1 MVTLRCAC
9 TNVEAGATSR
19 AAISLYV
26 QHLLRCKLPHDDLFC
41 KLRRHG
47 QILSCPVRSQLRN
60 TPRPVEGSFLV
71 STTRLAANSGS
82 PVSATANQYNSSISV
97 SVGISLCNVTS
108 IVEIWHLSVGF
119 GCKGFI
125 TAFLLEV
132 GRELA
137 PCSVRILGH
146 ACEFCEVRVES
157 LPTGRYPSAV
167 ADTRRHGG
175 RKQTRRQTSLRFP

>member
-60 TPRPVEGSFLV
+60 TPRPVEVSFPV
-71 STTRLAANSGS
+71 STTSLAANSGS
-82 PVSATANQYNSSISV
+82 PVSAIANQYNSSISV
-97 SVGISLCNVTS
+97 SVRVSLCDAAS
-108 IVEIWHLSVGF
+108 RSEIWRLFVRLRCRGVIS
-119 GCKGFI
+119 
-125 TAFLLEV
+125 TFLLEV
-132 GRELA
+132 ELGFA
-137 PCSVRILGH
+137 RCSVCILGH
-146 ACEFCEVRVES
+146 ACEFRYVDVEDLAVRS
-157 LPTGRYPSAV
+157 RSAV
-167 ADTRRHGG
+167 AGVHKHRGSRLSQ
-175 RKQTRRQTSLRFP
+175 R